1 MNTSEKCF
9 MGIDVSKASLDVAV
23 LPLAQDRRFTNDEV
37 GVTALVVWAQALK
50 PDLIVL
56 EATGGL
62 QMLATGMLVAAG
74 LPVAVVNPRQVRDF
88 ARATGKLAKT
98 DRIDARVIAQFGQA
112 IQPEVRPLK
121 DEATQALAAL
131 IARRRQMVDML
142 TMEKNR
148 LGMSHQRVHKNIKQ
162 TITWLTKRLAKVDSE
177 LAAAIQASPV
187 WREKEEILTSA
198 KGVGAVL
205 STTLLA
211 GLPELGTLNRRQISA
226 LVGVCPFNRDSG
238 KMRGKRTIFGGRA
251 DVRAVLYMGALAAKR
266 FNPVIKEFYER
277 LIKAGKL
284 PKVALTAC
292 MRKLLTILNA
302 MIKNKQKWHDD
313 EPQIA

>member
-1 MNTSEKCF
+1 

-23 LPLAQDRRFTNDEV
+23 LPLAQDRSFTNDEV
-37 GVTALVVWAQALK
+37 GVTELVAWAKMLK

-74 LPVAVVNPRQVRDF
+74 LPVAVVNPRQMRDF
-88 ARATGKLAKT
+88 AKATGKLAKT
-98 DRIDARVIAQFGQA
+98 DRIDARVIAQFGLA
-112 IQPEVRPLK
+112 IQPEPRPLK
-121 DEATQALAAL
+121 DEATQELTAL
-131 IARRRQMVDML
+131 IARRRQIVDML
-142 TMEKNR
+142 TAKKNR
-148 LGMSHQRVHKNIKQ
+148 LGISHNRVRREIKRH
-162 TITWLTKRLAKVDSE
+162 IAWLEKRLSGVDGE
-177 LAAAIQASPV
+177 LALAIKDSPA
-187 WREKEEILTSA
+187 WREKEEILTSV

-211 GLPELGTLNRRQISA
+211 GLPELGSLNRRQISA

-238 KMRGKRTIFGGRA
+238 KMRGKRIIFGGRA
-251 DVRAVLYMGALAAKR
+251 DARAVLYMGALAAKR
-266 FNPVIKEFYER
+266 FNPVIKAFYEW

-302 MIKNKQKWHDD
+302 MIKNKQKWHDAQ
-313 EPQIA
+313 PQIA